1 MEKMTGL
8 AQGSYYA
15 ISYYTDNNSLRAE
28 KLQPRIDSLLQAF
41 DLCASLW
48 NDSSEICRVNRNED
62 FYPGGMF
69 RDMFEKAQSISR
81 ITNGAFDITVGPL
94 TKVYG
99 FGKTEKQPLSDTER
113 GKILSYVGWQKVR
126 FQNGKIEKDHPL
138 LQIDFNAI
146 AQGYCADVV
155 AMFLNS
161 LGIDRFLV
169 DIGGEIR
176 SQGTKTGGRS
186 WIVGIERPAPDAMAE
201 RNILQKMEL
210 RDCSLV
216 TSGNYRKYFEE
227 NGKRFSHTIDP
238 KSGISSQ
245 HNLLSAT
252 VLCQDCWEADAIATA
267 CMVMGKDS
275 AVRFIERFPGRY
287 ELFLIYADTDSTLQT
302 WHSEGFPLL
311 NQSPD
316 GIDGDS
322 DRSSAG
328 TYGKSAPDIQ
338 IRDRKR

>member
-1 MEKMTGL
+1 MNKTTSLLPMFLALCAAACTQNKEEMQKIGGL

-15 ISYYTDNNSLRAE
+15 ISYYSPHKELDAE
-28 KLQPRIDSLLQAF
+28 KLQPRIDSLLHAF

-62 FYPGGMF
+62 FYPSDMF
-69 RDMFEKAQSISR
+69 RDMFEKAQHISQ
-81 ITNGAFDITVGPL
+81 ITDGAFDITVGPL

-113 GKILSYVGWQKVR
+113 EKILSYVGWQKVR
-126 FQNGKIEKDHPL
+126 LKDGKIEKDHPW

-146 AQGYCADVV
+146 AQGYCADVT
-155 AMFLNS
+155 ATFLNG
-161 LGIDRFLV
+161 LEIERFLV

-176 SQGTKTGGRS
+176 SEGRKTGGKP
-186 WIVGIERPAPDAMAE
+186 WIVGIEKPAADAMSE
-201 RNILQKMEL
+201 RSILQKMEL
-210 RDCSLV
+210 TNRSLV

-238 KSGISSQ
+238 KTGISSQ

-252 VLCQDCWEADAIATA
+252 VLCQDCWEADAMATA

-275 AVRFIERFPGRY
+275 AIRFISRFPERY
-287 ELFLIYADTDSTLQT
+287 ELFLIYAESDSTLQT
-302 WHSEGFPLL
+302 WHTDGFPLM
-311 NQSPD
+311 
-316 GIDGDS
+316 
-322 DRSSAG
+322 
-328 TYGKSAPDIQ
+328 TE
-338 IRDRKR
+338 